1 MRINIANFTQ
11 KKPKAERGGR
21 RERMAN
27 EFNLSR
33 TGAKSLWANMRVET
47 DEIEEGKE
55 LEEKVDAT
63 AVILIT
69 AIQLGFLCFSDA
81 LTNWSLED
89 HSTLFGEENP

>member
-1 MRINIANFTQ
+1 
-11 KKPKAERGGR
+11 
-21 RERMAN
+21 MAN

-55 LEEKVDAT
+55 IEEKVDAA

-69 AIQLGFLCFSDA
+69 AIQLDFLCFSDS

-89 HSTLFGEENP
+89 HSTLFGRRTPKQEANLLTFGVY